1 MSASVSAFNDI
12 FWAVGGL
19 WLVVGG
25 WQFMD
30 DGWRLT
36 VDRLCVRIR
45 T

>member
-25 WQFMD
+25 YLMV
-30 DGWRLT
+30 DG
-36 VDRLCVRIR
+36 
-45 T
+45 